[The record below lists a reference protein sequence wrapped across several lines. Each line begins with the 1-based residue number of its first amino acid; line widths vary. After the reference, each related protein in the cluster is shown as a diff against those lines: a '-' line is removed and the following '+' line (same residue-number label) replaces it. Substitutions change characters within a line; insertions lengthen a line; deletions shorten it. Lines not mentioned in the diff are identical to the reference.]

1 MLSNKST
8 LVTLALFLLVIVLVG
23 ANLFLPNK
31 KQSILKNK
39 EQNSDNT
46 LHAKLLGIYNH
57 IPTQGGKNNFLR
69 QSNNLTK
76 TVDPELIDLDS
87 QIITCGANVDNLLS
101 SNPVAG
107 GSCVG
112 NATPLG
118 STKGMFLG
126 GQCCGTLSDT
136 KEYHEELQAMQ
147 KYKDIP
153 DIPLNPY
160 KTPIS
165 LAKKWIDYDNATSLS
180 SSEQAVYDQAVSLS
194 KEKGPCCCKCWHY
207 YVNEGIAKKMIKQY
221 KYTSQKIADF
231 WDNSDICGT

>member
-1 MLSNKST
+1 MLSNKSNLAA
-8 LVTLALFLLVIVLVG
+8 LVLVFVVIGLAGANFLLTNKNQIVI
-23 ANLFLPNK
+23 
-31 KQSILKNK
+31 KNGG
-39 EQNSDNT
+39 QNSDNT
-46 LHAKLLGIYNH
+46 LHAKLLAIYNS
-57 IPTQGGKNNFLR
+57 IPTQSGKNNYLR
-69 QSNNLTK
+69 QSNNLIK
-76 TVDPELIDLDS
+76 EVDPELVDLDI

-118 STKGMFLG
+118 NTKGMFLG

-136 KEYHEELQAMQ
+136 KEYREELQSMQ

-160 KTPIS
+160 KTPIT
-165 LAKKWIDYDNATSLS
+165 LAKKWIDYDNQTILT
-180 SSEQAVYDQAVSLS
+180 SSEQAIYDQAVSLS

-207 YVNEGIAKKMIKQY
+207 YVNEGIGKKMIKDYHYSAKQ
-221 KYTSQKIADF
+221 IADF
-231 WDNSDICGT
+231 WDNSDICGS